1 MFRAR
6 IGFAIG
12 LLFVSPAFAFA
23 QLRFTQPVADL
34 GELRGG
40 PVAQHRFDFV
50 NDTATPIE
58 MLDIRVGCGCL
69 RPVVERRAYQPG
81 EKGTLL
87 MHIRTLGQPSGA
99 RTWQAFVK
107 YRQGDKEGEKLLV
120 LAAKIVNEVTVE
132 PSIVAMSVETTLR
145 QEVTFT
151 DHRPLPTKLV
161 AALASSPAIKVT
173 TLPQGAGVT
182 KIILEVSRSTMTA
195 ERQDE
200 TLNLYTDDP
209 AYRHLQV
216 PITLTKANRAEVAAT
231 PDKVE
236 LIGAGSQ
243 LVRLRGAGGQV
254 VRIQKAQA
262 DHAAIECTWAAG
274 PGTEA
279 TLKIRVNPSLLATP
293 SASAQVRVELAEPA
307 GATLTIPVQVRKES

>member
-1 MFRAR
+1 MFGAR
-6 IGFAIG
+6 MWLAIG
-12 LLFVSPAFAFA
+12 VFFVSPVLSFA

-40 PVAQHRFDFV
+40 PVAHYRFDFV

-58 MLDIRVGCGCL
+58 VLDLRVGCGCL
-69 RPVVERRAYQPG
+69 RPVLELRAYQPG

-107 YRQGDKEGEKLLV
+107 YRQGGKEGETLLV
-120 LAAKIVNEVTVE
+120 VAAIIVNDVTVE
-132 PSIVAMSVETTLR
+132 PSIIAMSVETTLR

-151 DHRPLPTKLV
+151 DHRVLPTKLV
-161 AALASSPAIKVT
+161 AVLASSPAIKVT

-182 KIILEVSRSTMTA
+182 KIILEVSRSAMTA
-195 ERQDE
+195 ARQEE
-200 TLNLYTDDP
+200 TVNIYTNDP
-209 AYRHLQV
+209 AYDHLQV
-216 PITLTKANRAEVAAT
+216 PITLTKASRADVTAT
-231 PDKVE
+231 PEKVE
-236 LIGAGSQ
+236 LVGASSQ

-254 VRIQKAQA
+254 VRIQKAHA

-274 PGTEA
+274 PGSEA
-279 TLKIRVNPSLLATP
+279 TLKIRVNPGLLPTAR
-293 SASAQVRVELAEPA
+293 ASAEVRVEFAEPA
-307 GATLTIPVQVRKES
+307 GVTLTIPVQVGTE